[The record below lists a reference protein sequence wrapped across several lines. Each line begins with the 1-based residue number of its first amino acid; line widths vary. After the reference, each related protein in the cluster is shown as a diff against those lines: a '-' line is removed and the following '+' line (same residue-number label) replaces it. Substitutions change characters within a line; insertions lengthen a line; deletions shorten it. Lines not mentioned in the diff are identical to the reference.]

1 MNRIISYIIITL
13 FGCTHLCAQSFS
25 LAECRKMAIAHNES
39 LKTSSNAIRQAELER
54 QIAFAG
60 YLPKLDGTLTGFYM
74 KNIDMMGMKLLTHGT
89 YLAGLTIT
97 LPIYAGGQIT
107 AGNRL
112 ASIGK
117 DVSEE
122 QYRQAKMQIIADV
135 DKAYYTLIAV
145 RSKVKMLEAYAQQML
160 GLYHQVKTSVQADL
174 STQDN
179 LLRISAKQNEINYQL
194 QKARNGEE
202 LCRLSLINTI
212 GADLESK
219 IIPMDTILTIVT
231 PHDLDEDISYR
242 PEVHLLEKQVE
253 AKEQMVKIIRAN
265 YLPTAGLS
273 LGYTYYNNL
282 KVKGTSIGPDGN
294 YYPFSQSYH
303 DNIPM
308 VAVSVSIPFSI
319 GEPS

>member
-60 YLPKLDGTLTGFYM
+60 YLPKLDCTLTGFYM

-117 DVSEE
+117 MYQKNSI
-122 QYRQAKMQIIADV
+122 AKQ
-135 DKAYYTLIAV
+135 KCKL
-145 RSKVKMLEAYAQQML
+145 SQML
-160 GLYHQVKTSVQADL
+160 TKHIT
-174 STQDN
+174 
-179 LLRISAKQNEINYQL
+179 R
-194 QKARNGEE
+194 
-202 LCRLSLINTI
+202 
-212 GADLESK
+212 
-219 IIPMDTILTIVT
+219 
-231 PHDLDEDISYR
+231 
-242 PEVHLLEKQVE
+242 
-253 AKEQMVKIIRAN
+253 
-265 YLPTAGLS
+265 
-273 LGYTYYNNL
+273 
-282 KVKGTSIGPDGN
+282 
-294 YYPFSQSYH
+294 
-303 DNIPM
+303 
-308 VAVSVSIPFSI
+308 
-319 GEPS
+319 